1 MTCCSRYVLNS
12 KNQGVFH
19 TYELF
24 LFPLGHCVNPGPL
37 NMVTLKLMIFG
48 GNFKEIVGID

>member
-1 MTCCSRYVLNS
+1 MTCCSHYVLNS

-19 TYELF
+19 TLF
-24 LFPLGHCVNPGPL
+24 LFLLGHCVNPGPL

-48 GNFKEIVGID
+48 GNFKEMDGID